1 MRRIIFFFLVSMVL
15 PRLDAIRAQSF
26 EPATW
31 ILEAEDVIRNYGLD
45 ADAGGSVYMSGL
57 VQDGKGIRWSD
68 GTIFVPERNEN
79 FLARIAADGNVR
91 WVRPG
96 ALSVRD
102 YYISIHTVVAQGP
115 YVWTNEG
122 ATRGGS
128 IFNTRWNTG
137 ELGGILINRY
147 SDAGDSLQATYLAG
161 PVDYN
166 MYDGPAYILGLG
178 GDDAGNTYV
187 AGYYLDTLRLGS
199 GHLLVPYVPAGSDP
213 VRSVFL
219 ASYSREGNVRWA
231 HRMVSYTGDDGYLPI
246 NDILYEKTPARPSF
260 DVGAAGNTYL
270 GGFFSRGTVFAEGQ
284 PDSLRLE
291 ESDAVVVS
299 FDATGKLRWLRTA
312 SDLGVEAD
320 YLAFTDDRFLG
331 PRNTAVPWILSV
343 RDDGELALNWTVG
356 YGSLGIIV
364 TVGDTTFTVPF
375 YSEGGYLDFV
385 TRHAPDG
392 SLRWVRRLTASASG
406 FVELTEIE
414 MDMHGHVYVGGY
426 YYGHQVQIED
436 TVLTNGTTPGSRN
449 LTGLLVEYDAEGT
462 LARILQVTGPDY
474 SKVTGIMPMP
484 SGELY
489 VAGFAINYRDGP
501 GHIIVGVDTLA
512 VRPGSSKAFLAK
524 YGSVTTAR
532 ADEYAR
538 PVGSLHTAHYPNP
551 FAGAA
556 ILTYELPEASHVRLR
571 VYDVLGR
578 EMAMLVDEWH
588 SAGAHSVRLDAS
600 SWPSGVYLYR
610 LEAGNQVATGS
621 LVRQK

>member
-1 MRRIIFFFLVSMVL
+1 MVL
-15 PRLDAIRAQSF
+15 PRLDALRAQSF

-31 ILEAEDVIRNYGLD
+31 IIEAEDVISNYGLD
-45 ADAGGSVYMSGL
+45 ADAGGSVYMSGR
-57 VQDGKGIRWSD
+57 VQHGNAIRWSD
-68 GTIFVPERNEN
+68 GTVFVPERNEN

-91 WVRPG
+91 WVRAG
-96 ALSVRD
+96 ALSVGD
-102 YYISIHTVVAQGP
+102 YPPISIHTVVAQGP

-122 ATRGGS
+122 ALRGVS
-128 IFNTRWNTG
+128 HPASRWG
-137 ELGGILINRY
+137 QYGGILINRY

-161 PVDYN
+161 PVDN
-166 MYDGPAYILGLG
+166 MFDAPAYILGLG
-178 GDDAGNTYV
+178 GDDAGNMYV
-187 AGYYLDTLRLGS
+187 TGYYLDTLRLGPE
-199 GHLLVPYVPAGSDP
+199 HLLVPYVPVVLSYP

-231 HRMVSYTGDDGYLPI
+231 HRMVSPSDGRYTPRNYI
-246 NDILYEKTPARPSF
+246 NYDKAPAKPSF
-260 DVGAAGNTYL
+260 DVDATGNTYL

-284 PDSLRLE
+284 PDSVRLE
-291 ESDAVVVS
+291 ESGAVVVS
-299 FDATGKLRWLRTA
+299 FDATGQLRWLRTG

-320 YLAFTDDRFLG
+320 YLAFTDDNTLDA
-331 PRNTAVPWILSV
+331 RNTAVPWILTA
-343 RDDGELALNWTVG
+343 RDDGELALDWAVG
-356 YGSLGIIV
+356 YGWRGIEV
-364 TVGDTTFTVPF
+364 AVGDTTFTVPF
-375 YSEGGYLDFV
+375 YSEGGYLEFV

-392 SLRWVRRLTASASG
+392 SLRWVRRLTASD

-436 TVLTNGTTPGSRN
+436 TVLTNGTAAGSRTV
-449 LTGLLVEYDAEGT
+449 TGLLVEYDAGGT
-462 LARILQVTGPDY
+462 LARTLQVTGPDY

-484 SGELY
+484 GGELY
-489 VAGFAINYRDGP
+489 VGGFARNWGRDGP
-501 GHIIVGVDTLA
+501 DQVIVGVDTLA
-512 VRPGSSKAFLAK
+512 MPPRGSKAFLAK
-524 YGSVTTAR
+524 YGPVTTAR

-538 PVGSLHTAHYPNP
+538 PVGNLRTAHYPNP

-556 ILTYELPEASHVRLR
+556 TITYELPEVSHVRLR

-578 EMAMLVDEWH
+578 EMAMFVDEWH
-588 SAGAHSVRLDAS
+588 SAGAHSVRLDTS